1 MAQIK
6 SPLKEQAV
14 QGIAVELQSSLVEMI
29 DLSLLGKQAH
39 WNIFGPRFLA
49 IHEQL
54 DTFVD
59 SFRLMSDELAERCV
73 TLGVSPDGLAKTVA
87 SHSKLDPLPP
97 GRIPDDQVI
106 ELMCDRMGTVIQRQ
120 RERLEKIER
129 QDPVTHDLFIKNL
142 ETLEKYH
149 WMLRSQKA

>member
-6 SPLKEQAV
+6 SPLKEQAI
-14 QGIAVELQSSLVEMI
+14 QGVAVELQSSLVEMI

-39 WNIFGPRFLA
+39 WNVFGPNFLSL
-49 IHEQL
+49 HQQL
-54 DTFVD
+54 DILVD
-59 SFRLMSDELAERCV
+59 AFRLISDEMAERCV

-87 SHSKLDPLPP
+87 SHSRLDPLPP
-97 GRIPDDQVI
+97 GRIPDAQAI

-120 RERLEKIER
+120 RERLEKIEA
-129 QDPVTHDLFIKNL
+129 QDPVTHDLFIKSL
-142 ETLEKYH
+142 ETLEKHH